1 MAAFALALFLIGTH
15 WCLVGAVATHFGAR
29 ISCMTP
35 LATGSCHGSPTSHC
49 GHSSPAR
56 PARGA
61 APPCCV
67 ALAPVVATS
76 LVAVPDDALAPV
88 LAASPPGGGD
98 RSACGSVAR
107 LSRHARYRPTFATRV
122 RTAFPARASSRLTQ

>member
-1 MAAFALALFLIGTH
+1 MAAFALALFLTGTH
-15 WCLVGAVATHFGAR
+15 WCLVGAVASHFGAP

-49 GHSSPAR
+49 GHASPAR
-56 PARGA
+56 PASGA

-67 ALAPVVATS
+67 ALAPVVAAS

-88 LAASPPGGGD
+88 LAASPEAEEVAPA
-98 RSACGSVAR
+98 SAAWIGYRVTRDAGPPLQPACAP
-107 LSRHARYRPTFATRV
+107 LSP
-122 RTAFPARASSRLTQ
+122 RAPPLA

>member
-1 MAAFALALFLIGTH
+1 MAAFALALFLTGTH
-15 WCLVGAVATHFGAR
+15 WCLVGAVASHFGAR

-88 LAASPPGGGD
+88 LAVSPAAEEVAPASAPWIGNRVTRDTGPPAQP
-98 RSACGSVAR
+98 ACAP
-107 LSRHARYRPTFATRV
+107 LSP
-122 RTAFPARASSRLTQ
+122 RAPPLA

>member
-1 MAAFALALFLIGTH
+1 MAAFALALFLTGTH

-88 LAASPPGGGD
+88 LAASPQAEEIAPPAAPWLGYRVTRDTGPPLQH
-98 RSACGSVAR
+98 ACAP
-107 LSRHARYRPTFATRV
+107 LSP
-122 RTAFPARASSRLTQ
+122 RAPPLA